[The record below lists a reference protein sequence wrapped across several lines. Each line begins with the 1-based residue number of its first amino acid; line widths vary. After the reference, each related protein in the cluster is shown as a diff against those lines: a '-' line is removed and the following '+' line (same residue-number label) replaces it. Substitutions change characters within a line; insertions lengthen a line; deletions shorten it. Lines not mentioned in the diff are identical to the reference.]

1 MWLAIVPRRFEGL
14 KVEIVIAIEVLVGL
28 VFIVVFGSDVLD
40 LDLSRRSYQSL
51 SNPFEDD
58 KNEES

>member
-1 MWLAIVPRRFEGL
+1 M
-14 KVEIVIAIEVLVGL
+14 EIEIAIEVLVDL
-28 VFIVVFGSDVLD
+28 VFIVMFGSDVLD
-40 LDLSRRSYQSL
+40 LDSSRRSYQCL